1 MLFRFR
7 GALRT
12 MSETANAASLRQL
25 VERRWR
31 ECTESRDVLLIN
43 SRLSAVPEEGIPVRF
58 VAALDRH
65 SSS

>member
-1 MLFRFR
+1 
-7 GALRT
+7 
-12 MSETANAASLRQL
+12 MSETANTAPLRQL